1 MTTAEHDLTEQII
14 RRILIPLGF
23 RGEVSRPIRIKLDDA
38 ARKLDCERAKD
49 HGKELVLGLVN
60 FLPAY
65 ERPFIVHSLLER
77 FFERHLH
84 IRLME
89 VNKK

>member
-1 MTTAEHDLTEQII
+1 MTSAEHDLTEQII

-23 RGEVSRPIRIKLDDA
+23 RGEVSLPIRSKLDEA
-38 ARKLDCERAKD
+38 ARKLDCERAKE
-49 HGKELVLGLVN
+49 HGKKLVLGLVG

-77 FFERHLH
+77 FFERDLH
-84 IRLME
+84 IRLIK
-89 VNKK
+89 VNKN